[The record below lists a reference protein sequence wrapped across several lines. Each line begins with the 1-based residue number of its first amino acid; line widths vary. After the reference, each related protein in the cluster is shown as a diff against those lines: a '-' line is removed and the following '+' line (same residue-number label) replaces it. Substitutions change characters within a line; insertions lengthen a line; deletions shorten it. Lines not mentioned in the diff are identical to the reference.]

1 MRRGI
6 AELEAAVTAIDDLPE
21 ADRARTASPLV
32 QWIGASINGI
42 WLAGEVVMPGVMEG
56 INPCQ
61 HTLIHWYALS
71 GRLHE
76 SVAMGEDIIARATAV
91 LRDGFPLQDVCYQ
104 GYLGLA
110 RAYMLLGQPDRA
122 RKWFALAHAA
132 LDALGHHALLL
143 FSYLEE
149 LRLVLIFHGDRPHER
164 RRLALDVF
172 RTAQRAGQAHNANSR
187 TFDNV
192 YALVVD
198 VLEGRSTLA
207 RKQGRPQLAWSW
219 VRTMLPDGLD
229 YEFGDCLFR
238 CSSEMQRLAA
248 SLSLDA
254 GDLDTARSWIEA
266 HDRWLKWAKS
276 IVGQAEGAL
285 LWARYYQ
292 QSGDLAQARRY
303 ADRALVVASE
313 PPQQLMLIAA
323 YRFLGQLA
331 IQEGNLADAETH
343 LSRSLTLTRACQIP
357 YEEALTLLITAELRI
372 ATGNST
378 EALAL
383 LERVR
388 QICEPMGAKLA
399 LDAATAL
406 EARLAGPTCYPA
418 GLTPREVE
426 VLRLI
431 AAGRSNREM
440 AADLFL
446 SVRTVER
453 HITNIYGKV
462 DARTR
467 AEATAYAFRNGL
479 AGPAT

>member
-1 MRRGI
+1 
-6 AELEAAVTAIDDLPE
+6 
-21 ADRARTASPLV
+21 
-32 QWIGASINGI
+32 
-42 WLAGEVVMPGVMEG
+42 
-56 INPCQ
+56 
-61 HTLIHWYALS
+61 
-71 GRLHE
+71 
-76 SVAMGEDIIARATAV
+76 
-91 LRDGFPLQDVCYQ
+91 
-104 GYLGLA
+104 
-110 RAYMLLGQPDRA
+110 
-122 RKWFALAHAA
+122 
-132 LDALGHHALLL
+132 
-143 FSYLEE
+143 
-149 LRLVLIFHGDRPHER
+149 
-164 RRLALDVF
+164 
-172 RTAQRAGQAHNANSR
+172 
-187 TFDNV
+187 
-192 YALVVD
+192 
-198 VLEGRSTLA
+198 
-207 RKQGRPQLAWSW
+207 
-219 VRTMLPDGLD
+219 
-229 YEFGDCLFR
+229 
-238 CSSEMQRLAA
+238 
-248 SLSLDA
+248 
-254 GDLDTARSWIEA
+254 
-266 HDRWLKWAKS
+266 
-276 IVGQAEGAL
+276 
-285 LWARYYQ
+285 
-292 QSGDLAQARRY
+292 
-303 ADRALVVASE
+303 
-313 PPQQLMLIAA
+313 MLIAA
-323 YRFLGQLA
+323 YRFLGQLS